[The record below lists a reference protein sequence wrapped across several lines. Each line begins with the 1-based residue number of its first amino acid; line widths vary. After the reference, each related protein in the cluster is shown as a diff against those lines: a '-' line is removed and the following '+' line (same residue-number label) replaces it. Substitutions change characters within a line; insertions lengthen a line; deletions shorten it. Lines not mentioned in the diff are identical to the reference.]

1 MARSAIQFQKGLSL
15 PDFQRLYGTEEQCE
29 AALEKARWPDGFR
42 CPRCGGHEHGL
53 VYGRR
58 LKRYQCRSC
67 GHQATLTAGT
77 IMQATKLP
85 LTTWFL
91 AFYLIGQAKTGISS
105 LELSRHLGVNYDTA
119 WLLHNKILRAMT
131 EREEAY
137 VLRGKIQ
144 MDDAYLGG
152 ERPGGKAGRGSENKI
167 PIVAALSL
175 NEAGHPIH
183 ARISV
188 VSGFSSEAIA
198 DWAKRHL
205 MPGSQVLSD
214 GLACF
219 RAVTTANCHHQAVV
233 TGGKLHPNDLP
244 QSLDQHPS
252 GQRQDQLPRHLPCLQ
267 FRQVRQALPGRLLLP
282 LQQALLDGND
292 DRSHYKRR
300 QLLHALHGEG
310 SQGRGG
316 LWVIKTNLT

>member
-1 MARSAIQFQKGLSL
+1 MARNGIQFQKGLSL
-15 PDFQRLYGTEEQCE
+15 PEFQRHYGTEEQCE
-29 AALEKARWPDGFR
+29 AALEQARWPDGFR
-42 CPRCGGHEHGL
+42 CPRCNGQEHGL

-58 LKRYQCRSC
+58 LKRYQCRTCS
-67 GHQATLTAGT
+67 HQATLTAGT

-105 LELSRHLGVNYDTA
+105 LELSRHLGVKYDTA

-137 VLRGKIQ
+137 LLRGKIQ
-144 MDDAYLGG
+144 MDDSYLGG
-152 ERPGGKAGRGSENKI
+152 ELPGGKAGRGSENKI
-167 PIVAALSL
+167 PIVAAVSL

-183 ARISV
+183 VRITA
-188 VSGFSSEAIA
+188 VSGFSSEAIS

-219 RAVTTANCHHQAVV
+219 RAVTTANCHHKAVV
-233 TGGKLHPNDLP
+233 TGGKHPNELP
-244 QSLDQHPS
+244 Q
-252 GQRQDQLPRHLPCLQ
+252 
-267 FRQVRQALPGRLLLP
+267 FRWINTVL
-282 LQQALLDGND
+282 GNLKTSFNGTFHAFNFD
-292 DRSHYKRR
+292 KYARR
-300 QLLHALHGEG
+300 YLGGFCFRFNRRFAMAAMTERIANAVCCCKPVTEG
-310 SQGRGG
+310 SLRVAEAYG
-316 LWVIKTNLT
+316 